1 MNKAEQVDNVYY
13 TAAWDNNTHS
23 EGCYSLAVHA
33 AWELG
38 GVEVQNAN
46 DDGSTSYAPSRTFE
60 FDDSSSIYIMYGG
73 TYVIEPSAWVLKV
86 AVRIDMELTIEAKYT
101 VLVFG
106 YVWLEMISLC
116 VMSFLYM

>member
-60 FDDSSSIYIMYGG
+60 FDDSSSIYIMCGG
-73 TYVIEPSAWVLKV
+73 TYVVLPNEP
-86 AVRIDMELTIEAKYT
+86 Y
-101 VLVFG
+101 
-106 YVWLEMISLC
+106 
-116 VMSFLYM
+116 